1 MRVSL
6 FSTSTVL
13 VHSGFSTGPPPPPRS
28 PREGGT
34 PIDRHGHGGVH
45 AKRPG
50 IIDMEL
56 PHRRRQRRRGPDHQP
71 AKAHLAMS
79 ALPFGN
85 SGSQCGTMLPVCR
98 RQNKNTP
105 SCAGIKT
112 QKNSSVEP
120 GPPAVRQQ
128 QADARP
134 HANATRGARNGS
146 HRACLQRWN
155 SRRRARVRPLIEAK
169 PTARG
174 GATTVTVVS
183 SRSDANRIK
192 DSGKQSLPAS
202 FPSSSQPFKLAKR
215 GVPKRAASFSSVAHS
230 RKSEKN
236 GFPIKGIVAVRF
248 AGSAFRRYAC
258 RTRSPPSPRRRLQ
271 PQNPV
276 SEGAPLPFPLLTT
289 SR

>member
-1 MRVSL
+1 MRDNAARLPAPEQKHSFL
-6 FSTSTVL
+6 CGHQDAEEFLRRTRTPGRPSATS
-13 VHSGFSTGPPPPPRS
+13 GR
-28 PREGGT
+28 
-34 PIDRHGHGGVH
+34 
-45 AKRPG
+45 
-50 IIDMEL
+50 
-56 PHRRRQRRRGPDHQP
+56 
-71 AKAHLAMS
+71 
-79 ALPFGN
+79 
-85 SGSQCGTMLPVCR
+85 
-98 RQNKNTP
+98 
-105 SCAGIKT
+105 
-112 QKNSSVEP
+112 
-120 GPPAVRQQ
+120 PPARKRNQ
-128 QADARP
+128 
-134 HANATRGARNGS
+134 GARNGS

-258 RTRSPPSPRRRLQ
+258 RTRSPPSPRRRRLQ

>member
-134 HANATRGARNGS
+134 HANATRGRGMEAIV
-146 HRACLQRWN
+146 RA
-155 SRRRARVRPLIEAK
+155 S
-169 PTARG
+169 RG
-174 GATTVTVVS
+174 GIQDAVPVCVRS
-183 SRSDANRIK
+183 SK
-192 DSGKQSLPAS
+192 
-202 FPSSSQPFKLAKR
+202 PSQQR
-215 GVPKRAASFSSVAHS
+215 EGVP
-230 RKSEKN
+230 
-236 GFPIKGIVAVRF
+236 
-248 AGSAFRRYAC
+248 
-258 RTRSPPSPRRRLQ
+258 PP
-271 PQNPV
+271 
-276 SEGAPLPFPLLTT
+276 
-289 SR
+289 